1 MSDAAKKSLPLI
13 GIIFL
18 LLAVFKFVNGGNWV
32 VWAILGCLFGG
43 LRIFAHVKS
52 GGADHESR

>member
-1 MSDAAKKSLPLI
+1 MPKSAKAGIPLI

-32 VWAILGCLFGG
+32 VWAILGFLFGG
-43 LRIFAHVKS
+43 LGIFSSNRS
-52 GGADHESR
+52 GGDQP